1 MNFLELHN
9 KVLDRLRENRI
20 VSTDIGRDPYINSIS
35 AHINDAKD
43 SVENAYNWSMLR
55 GEDTELTTI
64 GEEIIT
70 ISGSADLE
78 YLVDG
83 VSIDETG
90 NFIKQVTG
98 REMIVKYV
106 NDVPSP
112 VPQGS
117 IQTIAPYFDSDLGEK
132 QFRVYPRPDSVV
144 TLRFLRLAHQP
155 DLENYDDILK
165 VPSTPVFTLATAL
178 ASRERG
184 EVGGTPTSE
193 LFAIAQ
199 THLSDAIAIDT
210 ARNPEEQIWYVS
222 SDMSQTNVRFKL

>member
-20 VSTDIGRDPYINSIS
+20 VSTDIGRDPYVNSIS

-43 SVENAYNWSMLR
+43 SVENAYAWSMLR
-55 GEDTELTTI
+55 GEDTEVTTI
-64 GEEIIT
+64 GDEIIT
-70 ISGSADLE
+70 ISGSADNH
-78 YLVDG
+78 YLIDD
-83 VSIDETG
+83 VSVDETG
-90 NFIKQVTG
+90 NFLEEITG
-98 REMIVKYV
+98 REMILKYV
-106 NDVPSP
+106 NDVSSP
-112 VPQGS
+112 VPQGPPAY
-117 IQTIAPYFDSDLGEK
+117 IAPYFDSNIGEK
-132 QFRVYPRPDSVV
+132 QLRLYPRPEAAV
-144 TLRFLRLAHQP
+144 TLRFYRLAHQT
-155 DLENYDDILK
+155 DLVNYDDILK

-184 EVGGTPTSE
+184 EVGGTPTSQ

-199 THLSDAIAIDT
+199 THLSDSIANDS